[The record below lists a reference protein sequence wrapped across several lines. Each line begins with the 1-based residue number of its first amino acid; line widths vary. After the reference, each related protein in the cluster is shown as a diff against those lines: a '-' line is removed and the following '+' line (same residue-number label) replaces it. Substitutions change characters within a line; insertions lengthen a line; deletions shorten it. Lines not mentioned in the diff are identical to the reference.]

1 MARVIKETEK
11 SKRIQKTKAGAPDL
25 PPNTCPYIDFIL
37 NFVENEQ
44 IGGSKL
50 DEQRYQLMVDA
61 LEYIREANDSL
72 RRSSKYWYDEYKKIA

>member
-1 MARVIKETEK
+1 MARVTEK
-11 SKRIQKTKAGAPDL
+11 SKRVQKIKAGAPDI
-25 PPNTCPYIDFIL
+25 PPNTCPYIDFVL

-44 IGGSKL
+44 FGTSKI
-50 DEQRYQLMVDA
+50 DEQRKALIVDT